1 MNIRDIKP
9 QDREIVWGMVNN
21 FYTGTGAC
29 LHPLERENFEKTFV
43 ECLKEEKTYARML
56 VIEGEDG
63 LCGYCI
69 LAFTWSNEAGG
80 MVVWVEELY
89 FTDQARGKGNGKKVF
104 QWLEKEY
111 SGAKRFRLEATAEN
125 QGAIKL
131 YQRLGYQEFD
141 YYQMIKE

>member
-89 FTDQARGKGNGKKVF
+89 FTDQARGKGYGKKVF

-111 SGAKRFRLEATAEN
+111 SGA
-125 QGAIKL
+125 
-131 YQRLGYQEFD
+131 
-141 YYQMIKE
+141 